1 MDDIAIVGID
11 CRFPRAPDA
20 DALWELLLSGE
31 DGVADVPADRWRAD
45 EYCDPEGGPGKTNTA
60 RGGFLDDADAFDH
73 EFFAIPPREAGLM
86 DPQQRLLL
94 QAAWRALEDATLDP
108 RSIAGSDTGVFIGV
122 MANEWA
128 NLLLSDYAEITAQH
142 GSGNG
147 YFMTANRLSY
157 HLDLK
162 GPSVAVDTACS
173 SSLVAAQMACASLR
187 SGECDQA
194 LTGGVNL
201 ILTPALNI
209 FYTQAGLSSPD
220 GTCKPFSGVADGIAR
235 GEGVAVLVL
244 RRLADAEAAGLPIYA
259 IIEGGAVN
267 SDGRSNGLTAPNR
280 WAQQQVVSAAYE
292 QAGLQPEEV
301 SFIEAHGTGTVL
313 GDMIEAK
320 ALGAL
325 HGVERASPCGIGS
338 IKGNL
343 GHTEGA
349 AGIAGLIKVALSL
362 HHGVVPPSRHAE
374 QENPRLRLPDH
385 GLQLLAEPFELPSGT
400 VHAGVSSFGLGG
412 TNAHVVV
419 RSAPPAPEAG
429 DAPDAAGGL
438 LTLSAPDRDGLQRA
452 AAALADEIAAQP
464 AGRLAQLCWSSNKI
478 KASGRHRLAIRASG
492 AQQAVDEL
500 RRVAADDSALGE
512 VSGVARGVAIGW
524 LFTGQASQYPGMSRA
539 LSEQSAAYR
548 NALGDVDEAMAPH
561 LGRSIRELLLGDDEA
576 IDTTELAQPAIF
588 AVEYAL
594 GRVLAEAGIEP
605 GWLVGHSLGEYAA
618 ATYAGV
624 FALDDACR
632 LIVARGRLIQALPP
646 GGGMVAVRT
655 SAEEAEALIGDE
667 PAVVLAVVNGPRDVV
682 LSGSSEGLDR
692 VRERLEAGE
701 VPMRPL
707 AVTHALHS
715 PLMEPAL
722 DEFRAVVAGVE
733 HHEPTIPI
741 YSTARGRLLDVGE
754 PMDAE
759 YWAEQIVAPVRFA
772 DAVTAALE
780 SEPTHLIE
788 VGPRRVL
795 APLVQRIGADA
806 TPPVLIPCPGPDA
819 TGLELDEVIA
829 ALYRD
834 GLDPAWDVL
843 YEPAHRVRRRL
854 PGYEFSTE
862 HRSWVQPTASN
873 GAVAMASSP
882 AAAVVESVAS
892 AASTWS
898 TSLPQPNGDAT
909 TDQLIAL
916 FREQAALIAAS
927 AGGEPLGTA
936 ARAAAAA
943 GPAVDAEAVDPDAV
957 AAALRTEVA
966 RVSGFPEDALRPGQ
980 KLAADL
986 GFDSIMVNDL
996 VARLSR
1002 ALPEITITP
1011 DIFETDLSIAD
1022 LAAHLGSPAEPAAAA
1037 GIERASPEAP
1047 TSAPPPKDVEVGP
1060 DQYVIERF
1068 PEVVEILDRIRI
1080 ATEAGLENPYFLIN
1094 DGVTRDTSIVDGA
1107 EVINFSSYN
1116 YLAMSGHP
1124 AVTAA
1129 AQDAIAR
1136 YGSSVSGSRM
1146 LSGEKPVHQELEAE
1160 LAALLGTDDAIALV
1174 SGHATNVTVI
1184 GHLVG
1189 PGDLVIHDALAHNS
1203 IVQGGELSGA
1213 TRRPFPHNDPEALD
1227 EILTATRHQYGR
1239 VLIVIEGVYSQDGD
1253 IADLP
1258 AHIEVKKRHRA
1269 LLFVDEAHSLGVLG
1283 AGGAGIGEHFGVDRS
1298 DVEFWSGT
1306 VSKSLASCGGYVAG
1320 SEALIKYLKYTTPGF
1335 IFSAGMSPANAAA
1348 ALAALR
1354 QMKAEPE
1361 ALATLRRNS
1370 ELFLRLATEA
1380 GVDTADS
1387 RDTPII
1393 PAIVGDSLKALKLS
1407 NALLKRGINVN
1418 PILYPAVPEELAR
1431 LRFFI
1436 TSAHTEEQ
1444 IESSVRIL
1452 AEELQ
1457 AFEATGA
1464 RP

>member
-1 MDDIAIVGID
+1 M
-11 CRFPRAPDA
+11 P
-20 DALWELLLSGE
+20 
-31 DGVADVPADRWRAD
+31 
-45 EYCDPEGGPGKTNTA
+45 T
-60 RGGFLDDADAFDH
+60 
-73 EFFAIPPREAGLM
+73 
-86 DPQQRLLL
+86 
-94 QAAWRALEDATLDP
+94 
-108 RSIAGSDTGVFIGV
+108 RS
-122 MANEWA
+122 
-128 NLLLSDYAEITAQH
+128 
-142 GSGNG
+142 
-147 YFMTANRLSY
+147 
-157 HLDLK
+157 
-162 GPSVAVDTACS
+162 
-173 SSLVAAQMACASLR
+173 
-187 SGECDQA
+187 
-194 LTGGVNL
+194 
-201 ILTPALNI
+201 
-209 FYTQAGLSSPD
+209 
-220 GTCKPFSGVADGIAR
+220 
-235 GEGVAVLVL
+235 
-244 RRLADAEAAGLPIYA
+244 
-259 IIEGGAVN
+259 
-267 SDGRSNGLTAPNR
+267 
-280 WAQQQVVSAAYE
+280 
-292 QAGLQPEEV
+292 
-301 SFIEAHGTGTVL
+301 
-313 GDMIEAK
+313 
-320 ALGAL
+320 
-325 HGVERASPCGIGS
+325 
-338 IKGNL
+338 
-343 GHTEGA
+343 
-349 AGIAGLIKVALSL
+349 
-362 HHGVVPPSRHAE
+362 
-374 QENPRLRLPDH
+374 
-385 GLQLLAEPFELPSGT
+385 
-400 VHAGVSSFGLGG
+400 
-412 TNAHVVV
+412 
-419 RSAPPAPEAG
+419 
-429 DAPDAAGGL
+429 
-438 LTLSAPDRDGLQRA
+438 
-452 AAALADEIAAQP
+452 AAQP
-464 AGRLAQLCWSSNKI
+464 AGRLAQICWSSNTI
-478 KASGRHRLAIRASG
+478 KASGRHRLAIRASDQ
-492 AQQAVDEL
+492 QQAVDDL
-500 RRVAADDSALGE
+500 RRVATDEAALLE
-512 VSGVARGVAIGW
+512 TSGVARVVATGW

-539 LSEQSAAYR
+539 LSEQSTAYR

-561 LGRSIRELLLGDDEA
+561 LGRSIRELLFGDDEV
-576 IDTTELAQPAIF
+576 IDTTEIAQPAIF

-618 ATYAGV
+618 ATHAGV
-624 FALDDACR
+624 FELDDACR

-667 PAVVLAVVNGPRDVV
+667 PGVVLAVVNGPRDVV
-682 LSGSSEGLDR
+682 LSGSSEALDR
-692 VRERLEAGE
+692 VRERLEAAD
-701 VPMRPL
+701 VPMRAL

-722 DEFRAVVAGVE
+722 DEFRAVAGSVE
-733 HHEPTIPI
+733 HHEPAIPI

-772 DAVTAALE
+772 DAVIAALE
-780 SEPTHLIE
+780 TEPTHLIE

-819 TGLELDEVIA
+819 TGLELDEVVA

-834 GLDPAWDVL
+834 GLDPVWDVL
-843 YEPAHRVRRRL
+843 YDPAQRVRRRL

-862 HRSWVQPTASN
+862 HRSWVQPTAGSQN
-873 GAVAMASSP
+873 VQTAGIPAVPTASSAA
-882 AAAVVESVAS
+882 AAAVEPVAS
-892 AASTWS
+892 AASTWAAA
-898 TSLPQPNGDAT
+898 LPQPNGDAT

-936 ARAAAAA
+936 DRAAAAP
-943 GPAVDAEAVDPDAV
+943 GSAVDATAIDPDAV

-966 RVSGFPEDALRPGQ
+966 RVSGFPEDALKPTQ

-1011 DIFETDLSIAD
+1011 DIFETDITIAD
-1022 LAAHLGSPAEPAAAA
+1022 LAAHLGSPAEPATPAA
-1037 GIERASPEAP
+1037 IEQASPEPAP
-1047 TSAPPPKDVEVGP
+1047 SSGPPKDVEVRP

-1107 EVINFSSYN
+1107 EVVNFSSYN
-1116 YLAMSGHP
+1116 YLGMSGHP

-1227 EILTATRHQYGR
+1227 EILAATRHQYGR

-1258 AHIEVKKRHRA
+1258 AHIEVKKRHHA
-1269 LLFVDEAHSLGVLG
+1269 LLFVDEAHSLGTLG

-1298 DVEFWSGT
+1298 DIELWSGT

-1320 SEALIKYLKYTTPGF
+1320 SAPLIKYLKYTTPGF

-1361 ALATLRRNS
+1361 VLATLRRNS

-1407 NALLKRGINVN
+1407 SALLKRGINVN

-1436 TSAHTEEQ
+1436 TSAHTEAQ
-1444 IESSVRIL
+1444 IESSVKIL
-1452 AEELQ
+1452 AEEL
-1457 AFEATGA
+1457 EALESTGEGS
-1464 RP
+1464 